1 MLRSKSCSC
10 YKPRSQQPR
19 YSSHGE
25 LRVDNV
31 ASDCGIKPR
40 NNRNR
45 GFQSFQPGT
54 PMAGSSAKRFT
65 CVNLKDNLKMP
76 WKNPAGRK
84 TTVSN
89 TTATCRL
96 RADPTGS
103 ESPNPG
109 MITAVDSKVVT
120 AKDPP
125 ATNDYAPQSIST
137 QEESLRKSYAQT
149 VPPVIR

>member
-45 GFQSFQPGT
+45 GFQSLQPGT

-65 CVNLKDNLKMP
+65 SREHQGQSQNAVEKP
-76 WKNPAGRK
+76 EGRK

-96 RADPTGS
+96 RADPMGS

-125 ATNDYAPQSIST
+125 ATNDYAPQSTPT
-137 QEESLRKSYAQT
+137 QEGSLPKSQT
-149 VPPVIR
+149 HRPLLL